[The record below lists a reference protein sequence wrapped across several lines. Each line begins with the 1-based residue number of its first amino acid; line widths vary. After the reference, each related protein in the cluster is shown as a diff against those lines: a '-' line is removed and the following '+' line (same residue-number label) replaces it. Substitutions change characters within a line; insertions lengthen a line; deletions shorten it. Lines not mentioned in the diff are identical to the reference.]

1 MLNKTIIQII
11 DDDEEA
17 EAIQLLFGEMKS
29 KMERA
34 RWEAQETKATLNLI
48 RKINQGKN
56 KDIEAVLSPDP
67 KEDSHGKR

>member
-1 MLNKTIIQII
+1 MLNKTLIQII
-11 DDDEEA
+11 DDNEES
-17 EAIQLLFGEMKS
+17 EAIQMLFGEMKS
-29 KMERA
+29 KLERA

-67 KEDSHGKR
+67 KEDAHGKR